1 MTDNRM
7 HRNGIIILVVFFGLF
22 YFLATYF
29 LNFKITDNQVK
40 LDPSINETVKEELTN
55 SEYIYIINN
64 LYSDLRILYDVV
76 NNKFKVSQEDT
87 LTIGEI
93 TYKKIT
99 NFDDVMNN
107 IFTENGINKYLSD
120 LDSYF
125 AVTDN
130 GVYIAGNLV
139 SYQTYYFRGDDTN
152 IYIIDTTDE
161 KIEAIIYEKWTS
173 NNTNTLATIDLVK
186 VDNNWRVDN
195 VTILTNK

>member
-173 NNTNTLATIDLVK
+173 NNTNT
-186 VDNNWRVDN
+186 
-195 VTILTNK
+195 